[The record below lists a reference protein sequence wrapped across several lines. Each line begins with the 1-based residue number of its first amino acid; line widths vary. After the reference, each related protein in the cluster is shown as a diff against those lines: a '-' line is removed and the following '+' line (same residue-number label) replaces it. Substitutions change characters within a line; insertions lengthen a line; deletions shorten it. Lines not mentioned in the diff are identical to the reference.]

1 MLSINVFQINYS
13 LLSNYMTSKVIAR
26 RSLFLLASVVES
38 VCFPRLIRSRML
50 INSRNF
56 SKILYAVFGLPE
68 ERS

>member
-38 VCFPRLIRSRML
+38 VCFPD
-50 INSRNF
+50 
-56 SKILYAVFGLPE
+56 
-68 ERS
+68 